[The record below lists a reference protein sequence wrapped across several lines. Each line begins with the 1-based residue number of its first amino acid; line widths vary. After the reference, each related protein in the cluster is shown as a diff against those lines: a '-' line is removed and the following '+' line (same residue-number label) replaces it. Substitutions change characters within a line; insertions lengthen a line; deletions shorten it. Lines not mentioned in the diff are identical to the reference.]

1 MKNLEN
7 KFMQE
12 AINLAK
18 NNVINHNGGPFGAV
32 IVKNGKIIGKGANM
46 VSSNNDPT
54 AHAEIIAIRNACKKL
69 NSFHL
74 EECEIYTSCEP
85 CPMCLAAIYWANIKK
100 IYFAA
105 TKSDAKKAGFDDSFI
120 YNQFKISIKKR
131 KIPSENLSR
140 KNSLEIF
147 QLWMD
152 EDNKILY

>member
-1 MKNLEN
+1 MKNHEN

>member
-54 AHAEIIAIRNACKKL
+54 ALAEIIAIRNACKKL

>member
-18 NNVINHNGGPFGAV
+18 NNVINQNGGPFGAV
-32 IVKNGKIIGKGANM
+32 IVKNGKIIGKGTNQ

-85 CPMCLAAIYWANIKK
+85 CPMCLAAIYWAHIKK

-105 TKSDAKKAGFDDSFI
+105 NKSDAKKAGFDDSFI
-120 YNQFKISIKKR
+120 YNQFKNSIKKR

-140 KNSLEIF
+140 KNALEIF
-147 QLWMD
+147 QLWID
-152 EDNKILY
+152 ENNKILY